1 MKSFQDFDS
10 AWSYSVG
17 NGGFVYKDTFDARYY
32 VIATYEAIVEAEKRG
47 WVLC

>member
-17 NGGFVYKDTFDARYY
+17 NGGFVYKDPFDARYY
-32 VIATYEAIVEAEKRG
+32 VVAADQIATAAERG
-47 WVLC
+47 WILL